1 MRGMAMSERE
11 RFEKWAKRMGYAN
24 EFDVPLM
31 KHAAW
36 EGWQAALSTR
46 KPYGFGIVDKDGNA
60 ESEIIMS
67 ESGAN
72 SFQKA
77 MTEHT
82 GEWSARGPFRVVELF
97 YEDSES

>member
-1 MRGMAMSERE
+1 MSERGK
-11 RFEKWAKRMGYAN
+11 FN
-24 EFDVPLM
+24 EWSDQFLM
-31 KHAAW
+31 SVKFREIAWMAWHAAL
-36 EGWQAALSTR
+36 ATR
-46 KPYGFGIVDKDGNA
+46 KPYGYGIVDKDGNA